1 MILEKSMLLLDYI
14 IIFFIIISFFF
25 GLSRGLYQEIVSSYF
40 WFFNFYF
47 FNKYD
52 YFSSFFI
59 NAVQNVFLK
68 NKILILVMI
77 IFFFIIKHVL
87 NFFMRKLIRKI
98 KISYYN
104 IILGGLFGIFRS
116 ILLVFFFLF
125 IFSYF
130 DQNRYNYYINH
141 SFLILFFLK
150 YKHYFL
156 LLDII

>member
-77 IFFFIIKHVL
+77 IFF
-87 NFFMRKLIRKI
+87 
-98 KISYYN
+98 
-104 IILGGLFGIFRS
+104 
-116 ILLVFFFLF
+116 LL
-125 IFSYF
+125 
-130 DQNRYNYYINH
+130 
-141 SFLILFFLK
+141 
-150 YKHYFL
+150 
-156 LLDII
+156 